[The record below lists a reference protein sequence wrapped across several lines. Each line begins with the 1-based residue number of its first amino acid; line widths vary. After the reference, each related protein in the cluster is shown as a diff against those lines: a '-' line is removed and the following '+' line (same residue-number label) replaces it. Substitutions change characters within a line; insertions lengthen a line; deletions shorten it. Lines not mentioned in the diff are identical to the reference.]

1 MIHHPRLSEHI
12 FEEKVKRALRKAEKN
27 PTDPIMQFEAQKLST
42 QFGYAFQLEKGDQSM
57 SEDVSIALN
66 YYSQAYQS
74 FQSGIKL
81 GKNALLIYYPNFEE
95 WLINPEE
102 TRIQFSLDHIPN
114 LYWTAVNIGGLIKA
128 GKGSP
133 HTLVLFPQIGLLFH
147 TALRLNPNWE
157 NGSIYSA
164 LISYTMAE
172 FPVSD
177 AKKKKVKVYF
187 EKAIELSKGLDASPY
202 LAYAES
208 VSVKNQDK
216 IEFESLLNSALS
228 IPQIDDEYK
237 NLQNLIAKKRA
248 RWLLSRIDDLFY

>member
-1 MIHHPRLSEHI
+1 MIHHPHLSEHI
-12 FEEKVKRALRKAEKN
+12 FEEKVKRALRKAEKHPN
-27 PTDPIMQFEAQKLST
+27 DPILQFEAQKLST